1 MHCHMHVCAFLGVE
15 EPWSLSH
22 LRYTEWLQR
31 PAIVGDLGSV
41 ETEKQGITF
50 ALTFAVVDCPRQG

>member
-1 MHCHMHVCAFLGVE
+1 MHVCAFLGVE

-41 ETEKQGITF
+41 ETEKQGSHSLRLLLLLI
-50 ALTFAVVDCPRQG
+50 ARD

>member
-41 ETEKQGITF
+41 ETEKQGTTF
-50 ALTFAVVDCPRQG
+50 A